1 MRAKFVIVSRPRDRS
16 VVLNEL
22 LSKEPAGSDTV
33 LLLHECDPRAVLP
46 TDAIVKSEG
55 LAVDVVLIV
64 SRVEVI
70 GEIEDFHSNSRT
82 FMV

>member
-1 MRAKFVIVSRPRDRS
+1 MNFCPKSRLDLTLCYFFTRVILVSYF
-16 VVLNEL
+16 
-22 LSKEPAGSDTV
+22 
-33 LLLHECDPRAVLP
+33 P
-46 TDAIVKSEG
+46 TDATVKSAEG
-55 LAVDVVLIV
+55 LAVDVVLKV

>member
-1 MRAKFVIVSRPRDRS
+1 M
-16 VVLNEL
+16 
-22 LSKEPAGSDTV
+22 
-33 LLLHECDPRAVLP
+33 LLLHECDPHAVLP
-46 TDAIVKSEG
+46 TDAIVKSAEG

-82 FMV
+82 FRV